1 MDKITRNIKAMFI
14 PMIIS
19 ISLLFWYRL
28 TDNAFEKLLIIFI
41 LATVIIP
48 LFLGIL
54 NILLCNAVYNPN
66 SKSKNKSRSVNN
78 STLKSNSLKTKAYTK
93 SSSTRA
99 PVTKGKVNPS
109 RLYPRLRNLIIKSIQ
124 NQMLDRNDVLELK
137 NQIDNLLGDH
147 KKVYD
152 GFTFEN
158 DLHEIYI
165 KIKSKSL
172 KDSDYRTL
180 IKFVNKAVLKA
191 EESQNN

>member
-66 SKSKNKSRSVNN
+66 QPS
-78 STLKSNSLKTKAYTK
+78 
-93 SSSTRA
+93 
-99 PVTKGKVNPS
+99 GKVGN
-109 RLYPRLRNLIIKSIQ
+109 
-124 NQMLDRNDVLELK
+124 
-137 NQIDNLLGDH
+137 
-147 KKVYD
+147 
-152 GFTFEN
+152 
-158 DLHEIYI
+158 
-165 KIKSKSL
+165 
-172 KDSDYRTL
+172 
-180 IKFVNKAVLKA
+180 
-191 EESQNN
+191 